1 MKRAAP
7 RENHDV
13 VKLPLIR
20 TKPKSKESGRTVVF
34 NILQDDPQDSPA
46 VYVIYTLAWFSSAR
60 TRTIPLQFE
69 ESPRIGL
76 TGTSFDSSRVL
87 KQ

>member
-34 NILQDDPQDSPA
+34 GILDDDPEDPPA
-46 VYVIYTLAWFSSAR
+46 ACVLYTLAWFSSAR
-60 TRTIPLQFE
+60 TRKNLLKLE
-69 ESPRIGL
+69 ETPRIGL
-76 TGTSFDSSRVL
+76 TGTSFD
-87 KQ
+87 